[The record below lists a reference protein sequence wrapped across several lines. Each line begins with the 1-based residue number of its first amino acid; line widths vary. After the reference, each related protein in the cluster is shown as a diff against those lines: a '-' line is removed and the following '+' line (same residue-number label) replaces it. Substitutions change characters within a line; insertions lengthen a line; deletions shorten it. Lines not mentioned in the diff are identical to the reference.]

1 MTVRDELA
9 DIGEWFASR
18 GFGFRCWKDDPGI
31 TWADL
36 TRPDSSAVAP
46 KYGRGSTPIEA
57 ARRAKDRYEVE
68 QG

>member
-18 GFGFRCWKDDPGI
+18 GFGFRCWKDDAGI

-36 TRPDSSAVAP
+36 TRPDFERGRAQVRTRLVA
-46 KYGRGSTPIEA
+46 
-57 ARRAKDRYEVE
+57 D
-68 QG
+68 